1 MRAGTKWAALAGCVL
16 AAGGLFLAAAGR
28 LLRPFSPPPEADK
41 IRVLPKLLD
50 ENPRSIFLYDP
61 VLSYRL
67 KPLFRGTR
75 HDDPESEHVT
85 NSLGLLGEKEPD
97 PRRRPWLFL
106 GDSVLY
112 GSHVPFPGTFSAL
125 LAARGAGGIQVLN
138 AGCPGWSTRQELLF
152 WKEHLGGLEPEKT
165 FVVFCLNDL
174 LRFEW
179 VWRDSE
185 SFRVSEEV
193 AGLGGLLEAQGRSL
207 ALRNLARDFRKNPG
221 LAPLA
226 DLNNSSLAAWRRES
240 WEDFSGEIGEM
251 LPRLRERAEIVFLP
265 VPARAQLEAL
275 NAGGDPRVVLY
286 PQKVLESLAAAWGCG
301 FLDPLEAF
309 RRPGETGYDT
319 GFFLPGE
326 RGELHLSPAGHRAL
340 ADFLSARLFSR

>member
-1 MRAGTKWAALAGCVL
+1 MLAGCVL
-16 AAGGLFLAAAGR
+16 AAGGLFLLAAEE
-28 LLRPFSPPPEADK
+28 LLRPFSPPPEAEK

-61 VLSYRL
+61 ILSYRL

-75 HDDPESEHVT
+75 HDEPESEHVT
-85 NSLGLLGEKEPD
+85 NSLGLLGEEEPD

-112 GSHVPFPGTFSAL
+112 GSHVPFPDTFSAR
-125 LAARGAGGIQVLN
+125 LAARGPGDIQVLN

-152 WKEHLGGLEPEKT
+152 WRGHLGGLQPEKT

-179 VWRDSE
+179 VWLDSE
-185 SFRVSEEV
+185 SFRISEEV
-193 AGLGGLLEAQGRSL
+193 AGLGGLLETRGRSRDLREL
-207 ALRNLARDFRKNPG
+207 AGKFRASPG

-240 WEDFSGEIGEM
+240 WQDFSREVGEM
-251 LPRLRERAEIVFLP
+251 IPRLRERAGIVFLP

-275 NAGGDPRVVLY
+275 NAGGDPQVVLY
-286 PQKVLESLAAAWGCG
+286 PQKVLESLASSWGCG
-301 FLDPLEAF
+301 FLDLLEAF
-309 RRPGETGYDT
+309 RRPGGAGYDT

-326 RGELHLSPAGHRAL
+326 QGELHLSPAGHRAL
-340 ADFLSARLFSR
+340 ADFLFSSLFPR